1 MPAKQVSPEAF
12 HLFYTFP
19 YWSPVIIFS
28 LIPAPF
34 LVIFLKSESP
44 WFRKFVMNRNVY
56 GVNNKMPSIL
66 FQQDPN
72 VKNEINSE

>member
-1 MPAKQVSPEAF
+1 MPAKQVSPESF

-34 LVIFLKSESP
+34 LVIFLKIVKTIELSRSVFKP
-44 WFRKFVMNRNVY
+44 RGIKTYYLR
-56 GVNNKMPSIL
+56 
-66 FQQDPN
+66 PN
-72 VKNEINSE
+72 GQKWASDKAG

>member
-1 MPAKQVSPEAF
+1 
-12 HLFYTFP
+12 
-19 YWSPVIIFS
+19 
-28 LIPAPF
+28 
-34 LVIFLKSESP
+34 
-44 WFRKFVMNRNVY
+44 MNRNVY